1 MQALAARTE
10 AKPIAVMGKAIKFSP
25 TRKVVLIPS
34 YRDLSASIVSQRWY
48 TRPDFKI
55 FAETEIERRRSH
67 GISSMSALCSR
78 AEEVPDDDD
87 APPCELPSERLAAA
101 TKIVGFGA
109 LVAGCVVPVVLSA
122 GLLAGALDVPRFL
135 WATFGG
141 LAIVF
146 SPVVLVV
153 VHIARNLL
161 RSLHEPDDKYD
172 AAALLARAGP
182 TAARRANA
190 HTARGVGGAA
200 TKAAT
205 KATTETRPT
214 RTRSSRPPFR
224 SAAAAGCRCASR
236 AVCLFRLLH
245 ALAAWADAYPRMP
258 RHCAAERADVP
269 ARARAAARAD
279 APRILCVT
287 AESKLR
293 RVPNCA

>member
-172 AAALLARAGP
+172 AAALLARAG
-182 TAARRANA
+182 ANRRAPSERTHRPRRRRGGDEGGDEGDDGDA
-190 HTARGVGGAA
+190 ADADALLLTTISFGCGGWLQVRVARCVFVSSSPRPCGVG
-200 TKAAT
+200 
-205 KATTETRPT
+205 
-214 RTRSSRPPFR
+214 
-224 SAAAAGCRCASR
+224 
-236 AVCLFRLLH
+236 
-245 ALAAWADAYPRMP
+245 
-258 RHCAAERADVP
+258 
-269 ARARAAARAD
+269 
-279 APRILCVT
+279 
-287 AESKLR
+287 
-293 RVPNCA
+293 

>member
-1 MQALAARTE
+1 MDDVCGVFRQELLPLVWDEVAISHLGRAICQR
-10 AKPIAVMGKAIKFSP
+10 IA
-25 TRKVVLIPS
+25 
-34 YRDLSASIVSQRWY
+34 IVSQRWY

-153 VHIARNLL
+153 VVAIAGRENGFFRFAVVDEL
-161 RSLHEPDDKYD
+161 R
-172 AAALLARAGP
+172 
-182 TAARRANA
+182 
-190 HTARGVGGAA
+190 
-200 TKAAT
+200 
-205 KATTETRPT
+205 
-214 RTRSSRPPFR
+214 
-224 SAAAAGCRCASR
+224 
-236 AVCLFRLLH
+236 
-245 ALAAWADAYPRMP
+245 
-258 RHCAAERADVP
+258 
-269 ARARAAARAD
+269 
-279 APRILCVT
+279 
-287 AESKLR
+287 
-293 RVPNCA
+293 